1 MIKIKPLVF
10 LPPCLL
16 LLPAVI
22 LNFVNPDRF
31 ANTLEHAYNA
41 ALSGFGWL
49 ASLLALIM
57 LVVCCVV
64 YASPFGRVMIGGPG
78 AKPIL
83 KKWNLFAIVVCVNIG
98 VGILLWGPIEPLY
111 HFHTPPV
118 SLGITPETPAAATF
132 ALSTVYLHNT
142 VLPLSFATLVGLM
155 FAFAYYNMRQPFTLG
170 APLAPLMGRHSR
182 GSAGQLIDA
191 VCLYALVAAMAASL
205 GGALLLLGGGIN
217 YYFGIQGKPSN
228 FLLGSVCLAIVA
240 AYTGAAITGLT
251 KGIRILANFKTVLF
265 VLFLAFIFL
274 LGPTQFILSFAVE
287 GLGNFLSHFFEKALF
302 TGAAH
307 DDPWP
312 HKWTQMY
319 MSAWCAWAPLNG
331 LFFGRIAYG
340 YTVRTYLVFSLLLP
354 AIFMGIWMAIICGA
368 TIHLELFKHAD
379 LWTVLKTQGDE
390 RVMYAFM
397 EHFPLVRFITP
408 AFLFVCFISFI
419 TSAAAVTSTMGGLC
433 STGVSPE
440 SPEASRFLKIFW
452 GALVGV
458 LAYIMITYARIDGI
472 RMLSNLAG
480 VPTLLLCGT
489 VVVSALVVMLNPA
502 KFDHFKNNYDKHG
515 NPMPDRQTPSD
526 PPDTQHEPSANPPP

>member
-1 MIKIKPLVF
+1 MPKIKLLVF

-22 LNFVNPDRF
+22 LNFASPEKF
-31 ANTLEHAYNA
+31 ANTLSAAYDV
-41 ALSGFGWL
+41 ALAGFGWL
-49 ASLLALIM
+49 ASLLALVM

-64 YASPFGRVMIGGPG
+64 FASPFGRVMIGGPD

-83 KKWNLFAIVVCVNIG
+83 RKWNLFAIVVCVNIG

-111 HFHTPPV
+111 HFHTPPI
-118 SLGITPETPAAATF
+118 SWGITPETPAAATF
-132 ALSTVYLHNT
+132 ALSTVFLHNT
-142 VLPLSFATLVGLM
+142 VLPLAFATLVGLM

-170 APLAPLMGRHSR
+170 APLAPLIGRQSR
-182 GSAGQLIDA
+182 GHAGQLIDA
-191 VCLYALVAAMAASL
+191 VCLYALVVAMAASL
-205 GGALLLLGGGIN
+205 GGALLLLGGGYN

-228 FLLGSVCLAIVA
+228 FLLGSICLAIVS
-240 AYTGAAITGLT
+240 AYTLAAIAGLT
-251 KGIRILANFKTVLF
+251 RGIRILANFKTVLF
-265 VLFLAFIFL
+265 VIFLAFVFL
-274 LGPTQFILSFAVE
+274 LGPTQFILGFAVE
-287 GLGNFLSHFFEKALF
+287 GLGNFLGHFFEKALF

-340 YTVRTYLVFSLLLP
+340 YSVRTYLVFSLLLP
-354 AIFMGIWMAIICGA
+354 ALFMGIWMAIICGA
-368 TIHLELFKHAD
+368 TIHLELFQHAN
-379 LWTVLKTQGDE
+379 LWAILKSQGDE

-419 TSAAAVTSTMGGLC
+419 TSAAAVTCTMGGLC

-440 SPEASRFLKIFW
+440 SPEASRTLKLFW
-452 GALVGV
+452 GSLVGV
-458 LAYIMITYARIDGI
+458 LAWIMITFARIDGI

-480 VPTLLLCGT
+480 VPTLLLCCA

-502 KFDHFKNNYDKHG
+502 KYDHFKTNYDAVG
-515 NPMPDRQTPSD
+515 TPKTGHQISPESPESTI
-526 PPDTQHEPSANPPP
+526 PPNS